1 MAVTNK
7 FTVTLSFAQMLEV
20 MDQLSEADTLKV
32 LKHIRKKKRSAV
44 VDDMIAIFSKVKMSE
59 KELNSI
65 VEDVRK
71 ERYEKRKGLK

>member
-1 MAVTNK
+1 MAFKNR
-7 FTVTLSFAQMLEV
+7 FTVTLTFEQVLEV
-20 MDQLSEADTLKV
+20 VDQLSDADTLKV

-44 VDDMIAIFSKVKMSE
+44 VDDLIAIFSKVTMSE

-71 ERYEKRKGLK
+71 ERYEKRKA